1 MFKALQTETGF
12 PFEKANQ
19 EVFKGIVE
27 TIPSK
32 SHDENHL
39 IDLVRDCDAV
49 LSIYTPAKVTR
60 KIIEAGKKLKV
71 IGRYGVGTD
80 NIDVT
85 AATENG
91 VAVVNCP
98 IYHIPSVPEHVLAL
112 IFALARKIP
121 AADRS
126 VRRGQWN
133 HEHFIGTE
141 IEGKT
146 LSILGLGR
154 IGSTLAKKAVGLG
167 MTVLGYD
174 PYIPAGKADVPG
186 LRVVAFDQAVAEADF
201 LAVGMPLTDKTRNS
215 IGANV
220 FSRMKKTAYL
230 INTAR
235 GPIVDE
241 NALYEALKSG
251 RIAGAALDVMAAEPP
266 GLNHKLYEFDNV
278 VITPHTGGSTNE
290 SFARLGGLVAR
301 DVVNVL
307 QGKMPRHLFNPKVLE
322 KLKLQ

>member
-1 MFKALQTETGF
+1 MFKAVQTETEF
-12 PFEKANQ
+12 PCEKDSQ

-27 TIPSK
+27 TIPSR
-32 SHDENHL
+32 SHDESHL
-39 IDLVRDCDAV
+39 IDLVRDCDAF
-49 LSIYTPAKVTR
+49 LSIYTLAKVTR

-71 IGRYGVGTD
+71 IGRYGVGVD
-80 NIDVT
+80 NIDVS

-98 IYHIPSVPEHVLAL
+98 VYHIPSVPEHILAL
-112 IFALARKIP
+112 VFALARRIP

-126 VRRGQWN
+126 VRQGKWDHQQ
-133 HEHFIGTE
+133 FVGME

-154 IGSTLAKKAVGLG
+154 IGSTLAKKAAGLG

-174 PYIPAGKADVPG
+174 PYVTAGSSELPG
-186 LRVVAFDQAVAEADF
+186 LRVVNFDQAVAEADF
-201 LAVGMPLTDKTRNS
+201 LAVSMPLTDETRNS
-215 IGANV
+215 IGEKI

-230 INTAR
+230 VNTAR

-241 NALYEALKSG
+241 NALYSALKGG
-251 RIAGAALDVMAAEPP
+251 RIAGAAMDVMATEPP

-278 VITPHTGGSTNE
+278 IITPHTGGSTKE

-301 DVVNVL
+301 DVVSVL
-307 QGKMPRHLFNPKVLE
+307 QGKMPRYLFNPRVLD
-322 KLKLQ
+322 KLKLD

>member
-1 MFKALQTETGF
+1 
-12 PFEKANQ
+12 
-19 EVFKGIVE
+19 
-27 TIPSK
+27 
-32 SHDENHL
+32 
-39 IDLVRDCDAV
+39 
-49 LSIYTPAKVTR
+49 
-60 KIIEAGKKLKV
+60 
-71 IGRYGVGTD
+71 
-80 NIDVT
+80 
-85 AATENG
+85 
-91 VAVVNCP
+91 
-98 IYHIPSVPEHVLAL
+98 
-112 IFALARKIP
+112 
-121 AADRS
+121 
-126 VRRGQWN
+126 
-133 HEHFIGTE
+133 
-141 IEGKT
+141 
-146 LSILGLGR
+146 
-154 IGSTLAKKAVGLG
+154 
-167 MTVLGYD
+167 VLGYD

>member
-1 MFKALQTETGF
+1 MFKAVQTETGF
-12 PFEKANQ
+12 PFEKDNQ
-19 EVFKGIVE
+19 EVFKGILE
-27 TIPSK
+27 TIPTQ

-39 IDLVRDCDAV
+39 IDRVQDCDAF

-60 KIIEAGKKLKV
+60 KVIEAGKKLKV

-80 NIDVT
+80 NIDVS
-85 AATENG
+85 AATEYG
-91 VAVVNCP
+91 IAVVNCP
-98 IYHIPSVPEHVLAL
+98 IYHIPSVPEHILAL

-133 HEHFIGTE
+133 HENFVGTE

-154 IGSTLAKKAVGLG
+154 IGAALAKKAIGLG

-174 PYIPAGKADVPG
+174 PYVPAGKADIPG
-186 LRVVAFDQAVAEADF
+186 LRIVSFDQAVTEADF
-201 LAVGMPLTDKTRNS
+201 LAVGMPLTDETRNS
-215 IGANV
+215 IGEKI
-220 FSRMKKTAYL
+220 FSRMKKTACL

-241 NALYEALKSG
+241 AALYNALKSG
-251 RIAGAALDVMAAEPP
+251 RIAGAALDVMATEPP
-266 GLNHKLYEFDNV
+266 GANHKLYEFDNV
-278 VITPHTGGSTNE
+278 VITPHTGGSTKE

-301 DVVNVL
+301 DVVSVL
-307 QGKMPRHLFNPKVLE
+307 QGKMPRHLFNPKVID
-322 KLKLQ
+322 KLKLI

>member
-1 MFKALQTETGF
+1 MFKGLQTETGF
-12 PFEKANQ
+12 PFEKDNQ
-19 EVFKGIVE
+19 EIFKGILE
-27 TIPSK
+27 TVATQ

-39 IDLVRDCDAV
+39 IDLVRDCDAF

-60 KIIEAGKKLKV
+60 KVIEAGKKLKV

-80 NIDVT
+80 NIDVS

-91 VAVVNCP
+91 IAVVNCP
-98 IYHIPSVPEHVLAL
+98 IYHIPSVPEHVIGLMS
-112 IFALARKIP
+112 ALARRIP

-126 VRRGQWN
+126 VRQGQWN
-133 HEHFIGTE
+133 HENFVGTE

-154 IGSTLAKKAVGLG
+154 IGATLAKKAIGLG

-174 PYIPAGKADVPG
+174 PYVPAVKADIPG
-186 LRVVAFDQAVAEADF
+186 LRIVSFDQAVAEADF
-201 LAVGMPLTDKTRNS
+201 LAIGIPLTDETRNS
-215 IGANV
+215 IGEKV
-220 FSRMKKTAYL
+220 FSIMKKTACV

-241 NALYEALKSG
+241 AALYSALKSG
-251 RIAGAALDVMAAEPP
+251 RIAGAALDVMATEPP
-266 GLNHKLYEFDNV
+266 GVNHKLYEFDNV
-278 VITPHTGGSTNE
+278 IITPHTAGSTKE

-301 DVVNVL
+301 DVVSVL
-307 QGKMPRHLFNPKVLE
+307 QGKMPRHLFNPKVLG
-322 KLKLQ
+322 KLKLI